1 MRRLEEAVVRPLRLL
16 VTLVGVFQLITSIR
30 MWDIPVVVVGPCLS
44 DTTGFEAR

>member
-30 MWDIPVVVVGPCLS
+30 MRDTRGCRRALS
-44 DTTGFEAR
+44 K